1 MENRDLFT
9 AIFVKYSDSSDIPNS
24 ATHFKEVRTRF
35 GGVVKDNL
43 TFDKDN
49 SSTMPKTQSD
59 GYVAFVANLEFQN
72 VEFLPIADLGGTSL

>member
-9 AIFVKYSDSSDIPNS
+9 AIFIKYANEQDVSNS
-24 ATHFKEVRTRF
+24 VTHFKEVRTRF

-72 VEFLPIADLGGTSL
+72 VEFLPIADLGGNSL